1 MGIENQQKKLKYPKS
16 VFFIIVNELCE
27 RFSYYGMRTIL
38 VLYLTSILTYSE
50 DDATVIYH
58 IFAMFCYFFPV
69 LGSMIADSW
78 LGKFKTIFFLS
89 IVYAIG
95 NIIISLASASSTID
109 IPGRTLTIIGLLLI
123 AFGTGGIKPCVSAF
137 GGDQF
142 ILPQQEKQMA
152 QFFSFFYFAINSGSL
167 ISTFL
172 TPVLREDVQCL
183 DQSSCYPL
191 AFGVPAVLM
200 IVSILVFVA
209 GKNLYIIK
217 KPQGNVVMQ
226 VSKCMGHAIGQKMKS
241 KGPKRDHWLDYAD
254 DQYEKKE
261 IEDIKSA
268 LRVLYLYLPL
278 PFFWALFD
286 QQGSRWTFQATMMT
300 GALGSWSLKPDQM
313 QVVNPLLI
321 LIFIPIFESII
332 YPLLKKCNL
341 LTKPL
346 QRLGV
351 GGVLAAIAFGIS
363 AIVELELEGS
373 YPVLPGSGQAQLRV
387 FNGLGCEV
395 QVNLERPV
403 DPLSQKIEPYG
414 SWRLPHLSADGKGM
428 VAMQYANCDN
438 EIKVTTVTVEEKQI
452 LSYLTTADGLVKIS
466 YETNGDDVE
475 KEKEV
480 ARIRVLFANEVT
492 GTVTIGGTVLKN
504 EVQGSKFG
512 QSALIDLTPN
522 TYEVKIGDTVQ
533 GEVELLV
540 GGVYT
545 VMLPKIN
552 NNLVVHTITS
562 ENKVHMLWL
571 IPQYVVMTMG
581 EVMFSITG
589 LEFSY
594 SQAPLS
600 MKSVMQAGWLLTV
613 AFGNLIVVII
623 AEAKFFDRQL
633 WEFVLFAGLMVVDM
647 LIFALMA
654 MGYQY
659 IEPPHESQ
667 DLPLE
672 STEEKRGIDNTTFK
686 RDDE

>member
-1 MGIENQQKKLKYPKS
+1 MNYAKDFLTMECENS
-16 VFFIIVNELCE
+16 VIVGALATE
-27 RFSYYGMRTIL
+27 TIL

-172 TPVLREDVQCL
+172 TPVLREDVQCF

-226 VSKCMGHAIGQKMKS
+226 VSKCMGHAIGQKIKS

-363 AIVELELEGS
+363 AIVELQLEGS

-395 QVNLERPV
+395 QVNLVRPV

-414 SWRLPHLSADGKGM
+414 SWRLPHLSANGKDM

-438 EIKVTTVTVEEKQI
+438 EIKVTTVTVEEKQ
-452 LSYLTTADGLVKIS
+452 
-466 YETNGDDVE
+466 
-475 KEKEV
+475 
-480 ARIRVLFANEVT
+480 
-492 GTVTIGGTVLKN
+492 
-504 EVQGSKFG
+504 
-512 QSALIDLTPN
+512 
-522 TYEVKIGDTVQ
+522 
-533 GEVELLV
+533 
-540 GGVYT
+540 
-545 VMLPKIN
+545 
-552 NNLVVHTITS
+552 NLVVHTITS